1 MACGIDRLTESAENA
16 TDRETMRRKKMVLK
30 VPLEDRVEIEELM
43 ARYAWA
49 LDIGD
54 FEGYAATFCADGW
67 LEHWPQ
73 GKCVGREGLK
83 RATDS
88 LWYDKPN
95 HYLGRQHRMSQVLMS
110 PESGPDGANALGGVR
125 IKCFW
130 SILQHDVVTF
140 ENRVFGMGTW
150 DTLAVKEA
158 DGEWRFKSVYVDL
171 WINGHVPWVGE
182 KRAWGAADAL
192 AAEAAAEAMG

>member
-1 MACGIDRLTESAENA
+1 MT
-16 TDRETMRRKKMVLK
+16 KPK

-49 LDIGD
+49 LDTGD
-54 FEGYAATFCADGW
+54 FDGYADCFHADGW

-73 GKCVGREGLK
+73 GRCVGRDGLK

-88 LWYDKPN
+88 LWYDRPD
-95 HYLGRQHRMSQVLMS
+95 HYLGRQHRMSQVLMT
-110 PESGPDGANALGGVR
+110 PEGDNGVR

-130 SILQHDVVTF
+130 SILQHDVKTF

-150 DTLAVKEA
+150 DTLAEKR
-158 DGEWRFKSVYVDL
+158 DGEWRFASVYVDL
-171 WINGHVPWVGE
+171 WINGQVPWVGE
-182 KRAWGAADAL
+182 KRAWSAPPAEVASRV
-192 AAEAAAEAMG
+192 AAEATRRARLAS

>member
-1 MACGIDRLTESAENA
+1 
-16 TDRETMRRKKMVLK
+16 MRRGAMALK

-49 LDIGD
+49 LDTGD
-54 FEGYAATFCADGW
+54 FEGYAMCFTEDGW

-73 GKCVGREGLK
+73 GRCHGREGLK

-88 LWYDKPN
+88 LWYERPN
-95 HYLGRQHRMSQVLMS
+95 HYLGRQHRMSQVLMN
-110 PESGPDGANALGGVR
+110 PDTAEDGTPGVR

-150 DTLAVKEA
+150 DTLAVKDT

-171 WINGHVPWVGE
+171 WINGQVPWQGE
-182 KRAWGAADAL
+182 KRAWGEDARAA
-192 AAEAAAEAMG
+192 AAAE

>member
-1 MACGIDRLTESAENA
+1 MA
-16 TDRETMRRKKMVLK
+16 LK

-43 ARYAWA
+43 ARYAWT
-49 LDIGD
+49 LDTGD
-54 FEGYAATFCADGW
+54 FEGYAACFTEDGW

-88 LWYDKPN
+88 LWYDRPN
-95 HYLGRQHRMSQVLMS
+95 HYLGRQHRMSQVLMG
-110 PESGPDGANALGGVR
+110 PEDAPGGRRGVR

-150 DTLAVKEA
+150 DTLAVQCEDK
-158 DGEWRFKSVYVDL
+158 EWRLYSVQVDL
-171 WINGHVPWVGE
+171 WINGQVPWVGDA
-182 KRAWGAADAL
+182 RAWGPRADQ
-192 AAEAAAEAMG
+192 MV

>member
-1 MACGIDRLTESAENA
+1 MG
-16 TDRETMRRKKMVLK
+16 KPK

-43 ARYAWA
+43 ARYAWT
-49 LDIGD
+49 LDTGD
-54 FEGYAATFCADGW
+54 FEGYADCFHPDGW

-73 GKCVGREGLK
+73 GQCVGREGLK

-88 LWYDKPN
+88 LWYDTPD

-110 PESGPDGANALGGVR
+110 PEGENGVR

-130 SILQHDVVTF
+130 SILQHDVRTF

-150 DTLAVKEA
+150 DTLAEKR
-158 DGEWRFKSVYVDL
+158 DGEWRLKSVQVDL
-171 WINGHVPWVGE
+171 WINGQVPWVGE
-182 KRAWGAADAL
+182 DRAWSTPPSRR
-192 AAEAAAEAMG
+192 AAE

>member
-1 MACGIDRLTESAENA
+1 MNN
-16 TDRETMRRKKMVLK
+16 REREMKRKVS
-30 VPLEDRVEIEELM
+30 LEDRVEIEELM

-49 LDIGD
+49 LDTGD
-54 FEGYAATFCADGW
+54 FEGYAACFAEDGW

-95 HYLGRQHRMSQVLMS
+95 HYLGRQHWMNQILMT
-110 PESGPDGANALGGVR
+110 PEGEDGVR

-150 DTLAVKEA
+150 DTLVGKDAQ
-158 DGEWRFKSVYVDL
+158 GEWRLRSVSVDL
-171 WINGHVPWVGE
+171 WINGQVPWVGE
-182 KRAWGAADAL
+182 PRAWGTPPGVTSA
-192 AAEAAAEAMG
+192 

>member
-1 MACGIDRLTESAENA
+1 M
-16 TDRETMRRKKMVLK
+16 KPK
-30 VPLEDRVEIEELM
+30 VALEDRVEIEELM

-49 LDIGD
+49 LDTGD
-54 FEGYAATFCADGW
+54 FEGYAACFTQDGW

-73 GKCVGREGLK
+73 GRCLGREGLK

-88 LWYDKPN
+88 LWYDKPDA
-95 HYLGRQHRMSQVLMS
+95 YLGRQHRMSQILMT
-110 PESGPDGANALGGVR
+110 PETGAEDQGDRPGVR

-140 ENRVFGMGTW
+140 ENRVYGMGTW

-158 DGEWRFKSVYVDL
+158 DGEWRLKSVYVDL
-171 WINGHVPWVGE
+171 WINGQVPWQGE
-182 KRAWGAADAL
+182 TRAWSRNQATF
-192 AAEAAAEAMG
+192 AE

>member
-1 MACGIDRLTESAENA
+1 MA
-16 TDRETMRRKKMVLK
+16 LK
-30 VPLEDRVEIEELM
+30 VSLEDRAEIEDLM

-49 LDIGD
+49 LDVGD
-54 FEGYAATFCADGW
+54 FEGYAATFCEDGW

-73 GKCVGREGLK
+73 GRCHGREGLK

-95 HYLGRQHRMSQVLMS
+95 HYLGRQHRMSQVLMR
-110 PESGPDGANALGGVR
+110 PETSDRGEQGVR
-125 IKCFW
+125 IKCLW

-150 DTLAVKEA
+150 DTLAVKCS
-158 DGEWRFKSVYVDL
+158 DGEWRFRSVAVDL
-171 WINGHVPWVGE
+171 WIKGQVPWQGE
-182 KRAWGAADAL
+182 ARAWGDQARV
-192 AAEAAAEAMG
+192 ETV

>member
-1 MACGIDRLTESAENA
+1 MALRVS
-16 TDRETMRRKKMVLK
+16 
-30 VPLEDRVEIEELM
+30 LEHRAEIEDLM

-49 LDIGD
+49 LDTGD
-54 FEGYAATFCADGW
+54 FEGYAACFCEDGW

-73 GKCVGREGLK
+73 GRCHGREGLR

-88 LWYDKPN
+88 LWYDTPN

-110 PESGPDGANALGGVR
+110 PEDTEEERGIR

-150 DTLAVKEA
+150 DTLAVLCD
-158 DGEWRFKSVYVDL
+158 DGEWRFRSVFVDL
-171 WINGHVPWVGE
+171 WINGQVPWKGE
-182 KRAWGAADAL
+182 SRAWGAGQAQ
-192 AAEAAAEAMG
+192 MV

>member
-1 MACGIDRLTESAENA
+1 MIMA
-16 TDRETMRRKKMVLK
+16 LK

-43 ARYAWA
+43 ARYAWT
-49 LDIGD
+49 LDTGD
-54 FEGYAATFCADGW
+54 FDGYANCFAEDGW

-73 GKCVGREGLK
+73 GRCHGREGLK

-88 LWYDKPN
+88 LWYERPN
-95 HYLGRQHRMSQVLMS
+95 HYLGRQHRMSQVLMT
-110 PESGPDGANALGGVR
+110 PETGAEGQGDRPGVR

-150 DTLAVKEA
+150 DTLAVKGS
-158 DGEWRFKSVYVDL
+158 DGEWLFKSVYVDL
-171 WINGHVPWVGE
+171 WINGQVPWKGE
-182 KRAWGAADAL
+182 KRAWGEQV
-192 AAEAAAEAMG
+192 AAE

>member
-1 MACGIDRLTESAENA
+1 MKR
-16 TDRETMRRKKMVLK
+16 K

-49 LDIGD
+49 LDTGD
-54 FEGYAATFCADGW
+54 FEGYAACFTADGW

-73 GKCVGREGLK
+73 GRCEGREGLK

-88 LWYDKPN
+88 LWYDRPN
-95 HYLGRQHRMSQVLMS
+95 HYLGRQHRMSQILMT
-110 PESGPDGANALGGVR
+110 PEDPDAGRPAVR

-158 DGEWRFKSVYVDL
+158 DGEWRLRSVYVDL
-171 WINGHVPWVGE
+171 WIEGRVPWVGE
-182 KRAWGAADAL
+182 ERAWGPRPDTRTA
-192 AAEAAAEAMG
+192 

>member
-1 MACGIDRLTESAENA
+1 MT
-16 TDRETMRRKKMVLK
+16 LK

-49 LDIGD
+49 LDTGD
-54 FEGYAATFCADGW
+54 FEGYAACFTEDGW

-73 GKCVGREGLK
+73 GRCVGREGLK

-95 HYLGRQHRMSQVLMS
+95 HYLGRQHWMGQTIMTS
-110 PESGPDGANALGGVR
+110 EDGAGDAVR

-130 SILQHDVVTF
+130 VIVQHNVATF
-140 ENRVFGMGTW
+140 ENNVFGMGTW
-150 DTLAVKEA
+150 DTLAVKVG
-158 DGEWRFKSVYVDL
+158 GEWKLKSVSVDL
-171 WINGHVPWVGE
+171 WIEGNVPWVGE
-182 KRAWGAADAL
+182 SRAWANSPVHRAGS
-192 AAEAAAEAMG
+192 